1 MHGNLSILTGKFTED
16 ELYLILKI
24 HPEKKMDLKMYQ
36 EANYFQIHKLYFKK
50 SFLGYVV
57 LFLGYHSLEKNDV
70 LIDDI
75 GFLRDETLLE
85 PLMYK
90 MLTRIKEH
98 KVFSVPLED
107 IYYEPSKFDSIYQEM
122 FHSLGFREDDR
133 SYVGHNCCR

>member
-107 IYYEPSKFDSIYQEM
+107 IYYEPSKFNPIYQEM
-122 FHSLGFREDDR
+122 FLSLGFREDDR
-133 SYVGHNCCR
+133 ELCRA